1 MTGNKNYTKRKK
13 LDIKNADII
22 INMKKI
28 KIVLAFILMAGVAIV
43 FESCGNKREPGRVYM
58 PDMTYSR
65 AFEAYAPN
73 NLAAE
78 NINYV
83 PYPVV
88 GTIRR
93 GDLFPYPLPND
104 SNGYRMSAQ
113 IKDPLPP
120 LDTIQM
126 AEAQRLFNINCAIC
140 HGPKLDAQGPLSTGG
155 KIPAVANLTLKQ
167 YVDMPVGTMFHSIT
181 YGKNNMGSYA
191 SQLTRE
197 QRWMVIQYVKSQQL
211 KASAPADSTKSTG
224 GEGMAK
230 DSTKTGK

>member
-1 MTGNKNYTKRKK
+1 MKK
-13 LDIKNADII
+13 LKII
-22 INMKKI
+22 
-28 KIVLAFILMAGVAIV
+28 LAFLMFATLITAI
-43 FESCGNKREPGRVYM
+43 ESCGSKRDPGRVYM

-73 NLAAE
+73 NLKAE
-78 NINYV
+78 NINYI
-83 PYPVV
+83 PYPVD

-104 SNGYRMSAQ
+104 SNGYKMSAQ

-167 YVDMPVGTMFHSIT
+167 YVDMPVGTMFHTVT

-191 SQLTRE
+191 SQLTRQ
-197 QRWMVIQYVKSQQL
+197 QRWMVIQYVKSRQL
-211 KASAPADSTKSTG
+211 AGSAAADSTKSNS
-224 GEGMAK
+224 GMK
-230 DSTKTGK
+230 DSTKSK

>member
-1 MTGNKNYTKRKK
+1 
-13 LDIKNADII
+13 
-22 INMKKI
+22 MKKI
-28 KIVLAFILMAGVAIV
+28 KLVVGFILAASLLSI
-43 FESCGNKREPGRVYM
+43 FESCDDKREPGKVYM
-58 PDMTYSR
+58 PDMAYSR
-65 AFEAYAPN
+65 AYEAYAPN
-73 NLAAE
+73 DLKQE

-83 PYPVV
+83 PYPVA

-104 SNGYRMSAQ
+104 SNGYKMSAQ

-155 KIPAVANLTLKQ
+155 KVPAVANLTLKQ

-191 SQLTRE
+191 SQLTRK
-197 QRWMVIQYVKSQQL
+197 QRWMVIQYVKSKQL
-211 KASAPADSTKSTG
+211 GESNAADSTKSTPNSAT
-224 GEGMAK
+224 E
-230 DSTKTGK
+230 DSTKSK

>member
-1 MTGNKNYTKRKK
+1 
-13 LDIKNADII
+13 
-22 INMKKI
+22 MKKI
-28 KIVLAFILMAGVAIV
+28 KFLLNLMLIGSVALF
-43 FESCGNKREPGRVYM
+43 FESCDGKREPGKIYM

-65 AFEAYAPN
+65 AYEAYAPN
-73 NLAAE
+73 DLQSE
-78 NINYV
+78 NVNYL
-83 PYPVV
+83 PFPVE

-104 SNGYRMSAQ
+104 SNGYKMSGQ

-126 AEAQRLFNINCAIC
+126 GEAQRLFNINCAIC
-140 HGPKLDAQGPLSTGG
+140 HGAKLDAQGPLSTGG

-167 YVDMPVGTMFHSIT
+167 YVEMPVGTMFHSVT

-191 SQLTRE
+191 SQLSRQ

-211 KASAPADSTKSTG
+211 KASAPAADSTG
-224 GEGMAK
+224 IAAAK
-230 DSTKTGK
+230 DSIPVKK

>member
-1 MTGNKNYTKRKK
+1 MKK
-13 LDIKNADII
+13 L
-22 INMKKI
+22 
-28 KIVLAFILMAGVAIV
+28 KIVLAFILMASLVVV
-43 FESCGNKREPGRVYM
+43 FEGCDSKREPGKVYM

-73 NLAAE
+73 NFENE
-78 NINYV
+78 NINYI
-83 PYPVV
+83 PYPVD

-104 SNGYRMSAQ
+104 SNGYKMSAQ
-113 IKDPLPP
+113 IMDPLPP

-211 KASAPADSTKSTG
+211 KNSTAAATDSTKSTSG
-224 GEGMAK
+224 NMT
-230 DSTKTGK
+230 DSAAIKK

>member
-1 MTGNKNYTKRKK
+1 M
-13 LDIKNADII
+13 L
-22 INMKKI
+22 
-28 KIVLAFILMAGVAIV
+28 VATLITV
-43 FESCGNKREPGRVYM
+43 FESCDGKREPGKIYM

-65 AFEAYAPN
+65 AYEAYAPN
-73 NLAAE
+73 NLKE
-78 NINYV
+78 DNINYI
-83 PYPVV
+83 PYPVE

-104 SNGYRMSAQ
+104 SNGYKMSAQ

-167 YVDMPVGTMFHSIT
+167 YVDMPVGTMFHSVT

-197 QRWMVIQYVKSQQL
+197 QRWMVIQYVKSKQL
-211 KASAPADSTKSTG
+211 EGSAPSDSTKSDSATK
-224 GEGMAK
+224 K
-230 DSTKTGK
+230 DSTTNK

>member
-1 MTGNKNYTKRKK
+1 M
-13 LDIKNADII
+13 
-22 INMKKI
+22 
-28 KIVLAFILMAGVAIV
+28 LMATLATV
-43 FESCGNKREPGRVYM
+43 FESCDSKREPGKVYM

-65 AFEAYAPN
+65 AYEAYAPN
-73 NLAAE
+73 HLKAE
-78 NINYV
+78 NINYI
-83 PYPVV
+83 PYPVE

-104 SNGYRMSAQ
+104 SNGYKMSAEV
-113 IKDPLPP
+113 KDPLPP

-140 HGPKLDAQGPLSTGG
+140 HGAKLDAQGPLSTGG

-167 YVDMPVGTMFHSIT
+167 YVEMPVGTMFHSVT

-211 KASAPADSTKSTG
+211 KSSAPADSTSTSG
-224 GEGMAK
+224 AM
-230 DSTKTGK
+230 DSASVKK